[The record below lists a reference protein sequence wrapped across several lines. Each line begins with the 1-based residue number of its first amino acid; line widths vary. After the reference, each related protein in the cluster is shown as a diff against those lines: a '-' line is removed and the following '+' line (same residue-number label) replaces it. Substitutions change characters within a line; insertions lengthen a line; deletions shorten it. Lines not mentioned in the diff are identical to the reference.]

1 MPEYRSSSRDL
12 KTCTRFRAMIARRT
26 RRSSSSLLPLNI
38 TPAMTSI
45 QPPVWWN
52 DWLMSGRAA
61 VCGRVVVGRLAA
73 VADPDRNVPLMA
85 PHAEEIGGAQDAVV
99 QLDAARQPRQ
109 RLRCFSESLAH
120 ARANEGQQRRFRFH
134 HGGRARARS

>member
-1 MPEYRSSSRDL
+1 
-12 KTCTRFRAMIARRT
+12 MIARRT

-61 VCGRVVVGRLAA
+61 VCGRVVVGCLAA
-73 VADPDRNVPLMA
+73 VCDPVKVGRRAEIGDPDRNVPLLA
-85 PHAEEIGGAQDAVV
+85 RHDVEIAVV
-99 QLDAARQPRQ
+99 PEAGLAQDAARQPRQ
-109 RLRCFSESLAH
+109 RLRW
-120 ARANEGQQRRFRFH
+120 
-134 HGGRARARS
+134 